1 MVDSQKFLE
10 QFKEVLEIENREI
23 GLDDAFREFEEWDSL
38 ALLSVIAM
46 IDDEYDVIIK
56 GNQFKELQTLNQVI
70 AYINS
75 QV

>member
-75 QV
+75 QA

>member
-46 IDDEYDVIIK
+46 IDDEYEVIIK

-75 QV
+75 QA

>member
-23 GLDDAFREFEEWDSL
+23 GLDDAFRDLEEWDSL

-56 GNQFKELQTLNQVI
+56 GNQFKELQTLDQVI
-70 AYINS
+70 AFINS
-75 QV
+75 QA